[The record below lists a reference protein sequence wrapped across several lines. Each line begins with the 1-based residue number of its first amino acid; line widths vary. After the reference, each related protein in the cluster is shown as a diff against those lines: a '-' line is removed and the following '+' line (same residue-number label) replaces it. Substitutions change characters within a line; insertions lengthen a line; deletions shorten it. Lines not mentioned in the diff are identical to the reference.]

1 MGPVARRPP
10 PDGAYAS
17 GTTGNERP
25 NVDEPFQSGGVRG
38 VLHRPDR
45 PRGDAIALTHGAGAN
60 RDAPLL
66 VKLARDFAESGYL
79 VLRYDL
85 PFRQQRPKGPP
96 YPAVAARDR
105 EGVREAVAALRPMAP
120 GRVIAGGHS
129 YGGRQTAM
137 TGAEDPRLADAL
149 LLLSYPLYPP
159 GRPEKKRTAYFGDW
173 RIPALFVH
181 GTNDPFGSPE
191 ELREAAA
198 AIPGRTDVLVVEG
211 AAHDLKR
218 AAGLAGEI
226 LTRLEALLPAA
237 GTKAEG
243 REFPSEPGV

>member
-1 MGPVARRPP
+1 V
-10 PDGAYAS
+10 
-17 GTTGNERP
+17 E
-25 NVDEPFQSGGVRG
+25 EPFQSGGVRG
-38 VLHRPDR
+38 VVHRPESL
-45 PRGDAIALTHGAGAN
+45 RGDGIALTHGASAN
-60 RDAPLL
+60 RDAALL
-66 VKLARDFAESGYL
+66 VKLAREFAAAGYL

-96 YPAVAARDR
+96 YPAGAVRDR
-105 EGVREAVAALRPMAP
+105 EGVLEAVTALRAMAS
-120 GRVIAGGHS
+120 GRIFAGGHS

-137 TGAEDPRLADAL
+137 TGAEQRSLADAL

-159 GRPEKKRTAYFGDW
+159 GRPEKKRTAFFGDW

-181 GTNDPFGSPE
+181 GTRDPFGSPE

-198 AIPGRTDVLVVEG
+198 AIPARTDVLVVEG

-218 AAGLAGEI
+218 AADLAGEI
-226 LTRLEALLPAA
+226 FTRLEALVRTG

-243 REFPSEPGV
+243 PEFRSEQGIKGV